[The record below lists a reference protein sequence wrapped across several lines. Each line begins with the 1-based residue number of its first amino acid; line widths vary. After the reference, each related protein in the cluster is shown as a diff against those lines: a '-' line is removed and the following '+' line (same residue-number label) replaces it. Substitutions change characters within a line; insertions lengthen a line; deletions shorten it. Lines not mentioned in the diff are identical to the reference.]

1 MEVFHVRLTDD
12 IIQKVPVLCSAKSFT
27 QITKGFSF
35 EEKWKVITESGDILF
50 LKIYD
55 FARLDTAKS
64 VYKYL
69 EYFEQI
75 GSLVPKPIQFIELP
89 KDSICIQIVSSING
103 VDGEESLHNFSS
115 DTQYK
120 LGYHAGKEL
129 KKLHSLSDPSSL
141 QTWEDYKLNKHNRYL
156 QLFSEST
163 ISFPEINDILH
174 FIDQHI
180 HLLKNRPVRFLHD
193 DFHPSNIIINE
204 GELAAIIDF
213 DRFEWGDPYHDF
225 HKVALFTS
233 EISKPFAIGQIDGY
247 FSDNIPDE
255 FWQYY
260 TLYAAMIIPSD
271 IIWSYKTTPHL
282 IETMWKR
289 VYRILEDHDN
299 FKNMIP
305 SWYVNKINH
314 L

>member
-1 MEVFHVRLTDD
+1 MRLTDH
-12 IIQKVPVLCSAKSFT
+12 IIQKVPLLNSAKSFT
-27 QITKGFSF
+27 QITKGFSH
-35 EEKWKVITESGDILF
+35 EEKWQVITENGEAIF

-55 FARLDTAKS
+55 FARLALAKS
-64 VYKYL
+64 VYEYL
-69 EYFEQI
+69 AYFEQI
-75 GSLVPKPIQFIELP
+75 GSLVPKPKQFIELP
-89 KDSICIQIVSSING
+89 EESICIQIVSCING
-103 VDGEESLHNFSS
+103 VDGEESLHTLSS

-129 KKLHSLSDPSSL
+129 QKLHTLSNPSPL
-141 QTWEDYKLNKHNRYL
+141 QTWEDYKLTKHNRYL
-156 QLFSEST
+156 HLLSEST
-163 ISFPEINDILH
+163 IIFPEIDYILH
-174 FIDQHI
+174 FIDQNI
-180 HLLKNRPVRFLHD
+180 HLLKDRPVRFLHD
-193 DFHPSNIIINE
+193 DFHPSNIIFNE
-204 GELAAIIDF
+204 GELAAVIDF

-233 EISKPFAIGQIDGY
+233 EVSKPFAIGQIDGY

-289 VYRILEDHDN
+289 VYRILEEHQN
-299 FKNMIP
+299 FEQVTP
-305 SWYVNKINH
+305 SWYVKKSD
-314 L
+314 LS

>member
-1 MEVFHVRLTDD
+1 MRLTDQ
-12 IIQKVPVLCSAKSFT
+12 IIQKVPLLRSAKSFT
-27 QITKGFSF
+27 QITKGFSY
-35 EEKWKVITESGDILF
+35 EEKWQVLSESGDILF

-55 FARLDTAKS
+55 FERLDTAKS
-64 VYKYL
+64 VYEHL
-69 EYFEQI
+69 EYFHQI

-89 KDSICIQIVSSING
+89 GDSICIQFVSSING
-103 VDGEESLHNFSS
+103 VDGEETLHKYSS

-120 LGYHAGKEL
+120 LGYQAGKEL
-129 KKLHSLSDPSSL
+129 KKLHSLSDPLPL
-141 QTWEDYKLNKHNRYL
+141 QTWEHYKLTKHNRYL
-156 QLFSEST
+156 DLLSESS
-163 ISFPEINDILH
+163 IIFPEINDILH

-180 HLLKNRPVRFLHD
+180 HLLKDRPVRFLHD
-193 DFHPSNIIINE
+193 DFHPSNIIFND
-204 GELAAIIDF
+204 GELAAVIDF

-247 FSDNIPDE
+247 FTDNIPDE

-289 VYRILEDHDN
+289 VYRILVEHEN

-305 SWYVNKINH
+305 SWYLNKSNH

>member
-1 MEVFHVRLTDD
+1 MEVYHVRLTEHV
-12 IIQKVPVLCSAKSFT
+12 IQKVPLLCSAKSLT
-27 QITKGFSF
+27 QITKGFSH
-35 EEKWKVITESGDILF
+35 EEKWQVITQNGKAIF
-50 LKIYD
+50 LKVYD
-55 FARLDTAKS
+55 ISRLNIAKS
-64 VYKYL
+64 VYEHL
-69 EYFEQI
+69 EYFDQI
-75 GSLVPKPIQFIELP
+75 DSLVPKPIQFIELP
-89 KDSICIQIVSSING
+89 EDSISIQIVSCING
-103 VDGEESLHNFSS
+103 VDGEESLHNFSF

-120 LGYHAGKEL
+120 LGYQAGKEL
-129 KKLHSLSDPSSL
+129 QKLHSLSDPSPL
-141 QTWEDYKLNKHNRYL
+141 QTWEDYKLTKHNRYL
-156 QLFSEST
+156 DLLREST
-163 ISFPEINDILH
+163 ITFPELDDILH

-193 DFHPSNIIINE
+193 DFHPANIIFNE

-233 EISKPFAIGQIDGY
+233 EVSKPFAIGQIDGY

-282 IETMWKR
+282 IESMWKR
-289 VYRILEDHDN
+289 VYRIIEDHQN
-299 FKNMIP
+299 FKKMIP
-305 SWYVNKINH
+305 SWYVKKSNH